1 MKLHKTI
8 RLNVHKYYARKR
20 LVRWSHPC
28 KKEGNFKTLEIG
40 LFITF

>member
-8 RLNVHKYYARKR
+8 RLNVHKYYARKS
-20 LVRWSHPC
+20 LVRWSYPYE
-28 KKEGNFKTLEIG
+28 KEGNFKTLETG